1 MNVPSSAGMNNTGI
15 VILAAGSSSRLQGIK
30 QLLEFRQKTLL
41 QHVIAEAEK
50 AGAEPIVVVTG
61 ANSELVSASIAQLRV
76 ETVYNEN
83 WAAGKASGIV
93 AGVQKILAL
102 SPNIH
107 HIITAVCDQPFVS
120 AALFEQ
126 LYQTQLDTQQ
136 SIVASAY
143 AETLGTPVLFSR
155 QHFEQLQGLKGDEGA
170 KKILKM
176 HPSEIAAVDF
186 PEGYLDIDTWEDYA
200 ELLRR

>member
-1 MNVPSSAGMNNTGI
+1 MNDPSSAAMNNTGI

-30 QLLEFRQKTLL
+30 QLLVFRQKTLL

-50 AGAEPIVVVTG
+50 AGASPIVVVTG
-61 ANSELVSASIAQLRV
+61 ANSELVSASIAQLQV
-76 ETVYNEN
+76 EVVYNEH
-83 WAAGKASGIV
+83 WSEGKASGIV
-93 AGVQKILAL
+93 AGVRQALAQAPDL
-102 SPNIH
+102 HN
-107 HIITAVCDQPFVS
+107 IITAVCDQPFVS

-143 AETLGTPVLFSR
+143 AETLGTPVLFTR

-170 KKILKM
+170 K
-176 HPSEIAAVDF
+176 
-186 PEGYLDIDTWEDYA
+186 
-200 ELLRR
+200 